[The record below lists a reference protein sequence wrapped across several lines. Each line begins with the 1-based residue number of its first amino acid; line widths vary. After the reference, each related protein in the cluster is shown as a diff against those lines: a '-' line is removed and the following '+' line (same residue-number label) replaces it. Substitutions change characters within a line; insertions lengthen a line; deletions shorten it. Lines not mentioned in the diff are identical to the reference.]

1 MCGAALRH
9 CPCKVTYLGSGRL
22 FPAGVFRRYDRC
34 GRCCAVAF
42 GNKCI
47 GLAQRRCLCTGS
59 FLSTFSDM
67 AGNYRTGETL
77 LIPDDWNETKLPDG
91 NVSIKCEPLAFKL
104 RMQST
109 DRPYI
114 YS

>member
-1 MCGAALRH
+1 MWPRLR
-9 CPCKVTYLGSGRL
+9 
-22 FPAGVFRRYDRC
+22 
-34 GRCCAVAF
+34 AF
-42 GNKCI
+42 GNKGI

-67 AGNYRTGETL
+67 AGNYRTGDTL
-77 LIPDDWNETKLPDG
+77 LIPNDWNEMKLPDG